1 MKSFITSDGLRLD
14 YRIEGAGKPL
24 LCLPGLTRS
33 LEDFDELT
41 AAMQGEAQI
50 IRLTMRGR
58 NGSDWAEV
66 FTSYNIVQEARDVVE
81 FMDFIGLEKT
91 TIIGTSRGGFNAMIL
106 AATTPG
112 RLAGVLLN
120 DIGPELAAEGIAKI
134 MDYVGKPPRA
144 RDLAALVAGL
154 KSEMAAAFPDL
165 SDAKWE
171 VLARRWFSVSKAG
184 IALNYDPAIGKAMA
198 EQAKGEAPDLWG
210 LFDLM
215 ANTPLALLRGENS
228 DLLSAETA
236 AQMRARRPDM
246 HYAEVPD
253 RGHIPLLDE
262 PQSLEIIR
270 KLLEQA

>member
-1 MKSFITSDGLRLD
+1 MKPFTTSDGLTLD

-41 AAMQGEAQI
+41 AAMQAEAQI

-58 NGSDWAEV
+58 NGSDWAADYK
-66 FTSYNIVQEARDVVE
+66 SYNIVQEARDVVE
-81 FMDFIGLEKT
+81 FMDFIGLEKA

-120 DIGPELAAEGIAKI
+120 DIGPELDPAGMGKI

-144 RDLAALVAGL
+144 KDMNALVAGL
-154 KSEMAAAFPDL
+154 KAEMAAAFPDL
-165 SDAKWE
+165 DDAKWQA
-171 VLARRWFSVSKAG
+171 LARRWFAVSDTG
-184 IALNYDPAIGKAMA
+184 ISLNYDPAIGTAMA
-198 EQAKGEAPDLWG
+198 EQALGEAPDLWG

-228 DLLSAETA
+228 DLLSKDTAEKM
-236 AQMRARRPDM
+236 QARRPDM
-246 HYAEVPD
+246 LFAEVPN

-262 PQSLEIIR
+262 PESIEIIR
-270 KLLEQA
+270 ELLETA